1 MKIEFDAND
10 KKLKELFGEEK
21 YIIPRYQRPY
31 SWTVSEVEDLWN
43 DITRDDS
50 IFLGSFVFNY
60 ENYEKTK
67 FVEVIDG
74 QQRLITLTIFFAVLR
89 DVYKELKEEKKSNK
103 TQELIAFVDDV
114 YLTQDFRLKCGDSLA
129 HFFEQH
135 IQKGEA
141 FPKKIKRK
149 EHKQIRENYEF
160 LLDKIKEDILEKDTS
175 EKIKYVDELKRRIFD
190 FKIILIQTKSNEDA
204 YSIFETVNARGA
216 DLTSADLLKNYIFGQ
231 LSKQDGEED
240 YAKVKWSEIVD
251 NVESVKGKLSVSKL
265 IRYFWLSKYGFTTEK
280 KLYKEIK
287 KEIKDYNKLLEE
299 IHLASDCYA
308 KMVGDVVAD
317 DWEEFEDDVNVPRMM
332 DAFKALRIM
341 GITQPFPI
349 IFVLLMNHSK
359 IPLDFSNFL
368 KMLENHHFAFSAVCK
383 LSGNVVEKIYY
394 KRALEIQKAIT
405 IEKEEDRRVA
415 IETIFHNLI
424 NELKQKHYPSKE
436 QFIEKFMDL
445 EYPDNLIK
453 YIFSKIENDKNGKC
467 EKTDW
472 SSVNIEH
479 ILPQNPTEWGKT
491 KKDVREYVDLLGNL
505 TLVSKKINGSIGNK
519 PLEQKVKEFE
529 KTKLKI
535 NEELI
540 KQWKSTEYNWTEKE
554 ILDRQKALAEYAYEV
569 VWKF

>member
-1 MKIEFDAND
+1 MKLEFDAKD
-10 KKLKELFGEEK
+10 KILKELFGGEK
-21 YIIPRYQRPY
+21 YMIPRYQRPY

-60 ENYEKTK
+60 ENYDKTK

-89 DVYKELKEEKKSNK
+89 DIYKKLKEEKKSAK
-103 TQELIAFVDDV
+103 TQELIAFIDDV
-114 YLTQDFRLKCGDSLA
+114 DLTQDFRLKCGDSLA
-129 HFFEQH
+129 HFFEQY
-135 IQKGEA
+135 IQKGED
-141 FPKKIKRK
+141 FPKKIKRP

-160 LLDKIKEDILEKDTS
+160 LMNKIEEEIIDMDTS
-175 EKIKYVDELKRRIFD
+175 EKIKYIDELKRKIFD

-240 YAKVKWSEIVD
+240 YAKEKWSEIV
-251 NVESVKGKLSVSKL
+251 NNMESVKGKLTVSKL

-280 KLYKEIK
+280 KLYREIK

-299 IHLASDCYA
+299 IHMASSYYA
-308 KMVGDVVAD
+308 KMVGDTVQD
-317 DWEEFEDDVNVPRMM
+317 DWEELESNVNVQKII

-349 IFVLLMNHSK
+349 IFALLMNHDK

-368 KMLENHHFAFSAVCK
+368 KVLENHHFAFSAICK

-405 IEKEEDRRVA
+405 IEKEEV
-415 IETIFHNLI
+415 
-424 NELKQKHYPSKE
+424 
-436 QFIEKFMDL
+436 
-445 EYPDNLIK
+445 
-453 YIFSKIENDKNGKC
+453 
-467 EKTDW
+467 
-472 SSVNIEH
+472 
-479 ILPQNPTEWGKT
+479 
-491 KKDVREYVDLLGNL
+491 
-505 TLVSKKINGSIGNK
+505 
-519 PLEQKVKEFE
+519 
-529 KTKLKI
+529 
-535 NEELI
+535 
-540 KQWKSTEYNWTEKE
+540 
-554 ILDRQKALAEYAYEV
+554 
-569 VWKF
+569 